1 MPKIRNSHLDI
12 APGGAGFSRVVRSG
26 NLVFIAGCTARG
38 SDSQG
43 KPLADQLR
51 VTLDRITR
59 IVAAEGGTPG
69 DITKI
74 TTFVTSVADWLAIA
88 AESQAL
94 FEEYFKGEFPANSL
108 IGISALVE
116 PGLDI
121 EIEAIAVID

>member
-1 MPKIRNSHLDI
+1 MPKTRNNHLDI
-12 APGGAGFSRVVRSG
+12 APGGASYSRVVRSG
-26 NLVFIAGCTARG
+26 SLVFIAGCTARG
-38 SDSQG
+38 SQSQG

-51 VTLDRITR
+51 VTLQRITP
-59 IVAAEGGTPG
+59 IVAAEGGSPG

-74 TTFVTSVADWLAIA
+74 TTFVTSAADWRAIGQ
-88 AESQAL
+88 ESQAL

-108 IGISALVE
+108 IEISALVE

>member
-1 MPKIRNSHLDI
+1 MPKIRNNHLDI
-12 APGGAGFSRVVRSG
+12 TPGGAGFSRVVRSG

-43 KPLADQLR
+43 KPLVDQLR

-59 IVAAEGGTPG
+59 IVAAEGGAPG

-74 TTFVTSVADWLAIA
+74 TTFVTSIEDWRAIGQ
-88 AESQAL
+88 ESQAL
-94 FEEYFKGEFPANSL
+94 FEEYFKGEYPANTL
-108 IGISALVE
+108 VEIGALAE
-116 PGLDI
+116 PGLDV